1 MNLIFFRL
9 NSLRKSRLFLLSIN
23 LIFMKNKKIISFVFS
38 FALLVIVFLGV
49 NNASAHCDTMDGPV
63 IKAAQEALNAGN
75 PDLVLIWV
83 KDEDDKVIKEAFDKT
98 MRMRKLSP
106 EAREFADMYF
116 FENLVRIHRAGEGAP
131 YTGIK
136 PAGTD
141 IGEII
146 PAIDKAFETGT
157 ADPFLKFLP
166 EGIHNA
172 ARNHF
177 NQVYSKN
184 NFDKDDVEAGREY
197 IGNYV
202 QFMHH
207 VLELSGSPETE
218 EHKHSTGTG
227 EEVQGAACPAQA
239 DSDKSE
245 ESREVEKLKSDL
257 IIAWSTV
264 GISILLLLVLAIK
277 AFRR

>member
-1 MNLIFFRL
+1 M
-9 NSLRKSRLFLLSIN
+9 LSIN

-38 FALLVIVFLGV
+38 FALLAIVFLGV
-49 NNASAHCDTMDGPV
+49 KSASAHCDTMDGPV
-63 IKAAQEALNAGN
+63 IKAAQEALDAGD
-75 PDLVLIWV
+75 PSLILIWV
-83 KDEDDKVIKEAFDKT
+83 KDEDDKAIREVFEKT
-98 MRMRKLSP
+98 MKMRKLSP

-177 NQVYSKN
+177 NQVYSKK
-184 NFDKDDVEAGREY
+184 NFDKDDVEAGRGY

-207 VLELSGSPETE
+207 VLEISGSPETE
-218 EHKHSTGTG
+218 EHKHNAEGG
-227 EEVQGAACPAQA
+227 EAATQGVACPAQA
-239 DSDKSE
+239 DSDKSAGLD
-245 ESREVEKLKSDL
+245 REVEKLKSDL
-257 IIAWSTV
+257 IIAWSTA
-264 GISILLLLVLAIK
+264 GISILLLLVLAVK
-277 AFRR
+277 AFRKQ